1 MSKLQVC
8 YYATRLLLT
17 YRVLKAL
24 NDRAPSYLND
34 LIVRY
39 FPNRALHSQTAGLL
53 VVPRVSK
60 IRMGGRAFSYQAPL
74 LWNKLPVNVQE
85 ADTLST
91 FKIRLKTFLFDK
103 AYS

>member
-39 FPNRALHSQTAGLL
+39 FPNRAGDWTEDKFRCNLL
-53 VVPRVSK
+53 VSLAR
-60 IRMGGRAFSYQAPL
+60 I
-74 LWNKLPVNVQE
+74 
-85 ADTLST
+85 
-91 FKIRLKTFLFDK
+91 
-103 AYS
+103 